1 MVVIEV
7 RGLAKKFTRRKF
19 FAGVPLCAT
28 PFLGLSCP
36 LGACGALSRGVCQA
50 VWDEISTSCD
60 EGFPDTGFPFNVRS
74 ILGQVRMAVDISQVN
89 KSESPAECLY
99 AITFTLISGTRIT
112 TKFFRFFA
120 SREEKRLRR
129 EYKVK
134 TFVSYLRDINKKLFF
149 FF

>member
-1 MVVIEV
+1 MAVIEV

-28 PFLGLSCP
+28 PFLGLSYAP
-36 LGACGALSRGVCQA
+36 EACGAPSRGVCQA

-60 EGFPDTGFPFNVRS
+60 KSHPDTGFSFNIYA

-112 TKFFRFFA
+112 TKSF
-120 SREEKRLRR
+120 
-129 EYKVK
+129 
-134 TFVSYLRDINKKLFF
+134 
-149 FF
+149 